1 MTISNAAMLTELNIS
16 VWTANKIDKDAS
28 RKVADD
34 NNAAADSGHFRKN
47 LMAGST
53 LRKDIADYAA
63 GCRLW
68 HNTRT
73 MPWADRGPR
82 LLPTSLFFDYKTEAN
97 ARETYFNNKVSEFLL
112 AYPRLVQTAQNYLGD
127 LFNRD
132 DYPHPDEVASKFGFR
147 LVFSPVPDAGD
158 FRLDLPKQELDAMR
172 LQYEAHANERVEAAM
187 QEQWGKLRDMV
198 FRMSEKLTEPD
209 DGDEDKRRWHDTF
222 LTNAQEMCG
231 MLTHLNIT
239 RDPTLEEARRGLE
252 RAIAGVD
259 IDDIKGS
266 EDTRTDVKGKLDDI
280 LKQYEW

>member
-16 VWTANKIDKDAS
+16 VWTANKIDKEAS
-28 RKVADD
+28 RKVVDD
-34 NNAAADSGHFRKN
+34 NHAAADSGHFRKN

-112 AYPRLVQTAQNYLGD
+112 AYPRLVHTAQNYLGD
-127 LFNRD
+127 LFD
-132 DYPHPDEVASKFGFR
+132 PTDYPDTDEVRSKFGFR

-172 LQYEAHANERVEAAM
+172 TQYESHANERVEAAM
-187 QEQWGKLRDMV
+187 QEQWGKLHDMV
-198 FRMSEKLTEPD
+198 SRMSEKLTEPE
-209 DGDEDKRRWHDTF
+209 DEDKRRWHDTF
-222 LTNAQEMCG
+222 ITNAQEMCA

-252 RAIAGVD
+252 RAIAGLD
-259 IDDIKGS
+259 IDDIKDS
-266 EDTRTDVKGKLDDI
+266 EDTRTNVKGKLDDI
-280 LKQYEW
+280 LKSYEW

>member
-63 GCRLW
+63 GCRMW
-68 HNTRT
+68 HSTRT

-172 LQYEAHANERVEAAM
+172 MQYESHANERVEAAM

-222 LTNAQEMCG
+222 ITNAHEMCG

-259 IDDIKGS
+259 IEDIKGD
-266 EDTRTDVKGKLDDI
+266 EDTRTDMKGKLDDI

>member
-1 MTISNAAMLTELNIS
+1 MTISNAAMLVELNIS

-34 NNAAADSGHFRKN
+34 NNAAADAGHFRKN
-47 LMAGST
+47 LMAGSH
-53 LRKDIADYAA
+53 LRKEIADYAA

-97 ARETYFNNKVSEFLL
+97 ARQAYFDNKVSEFLI
-112 AYPRLVQTAQNYLGD
+112 AYPSLVRTAHNYLGD
-127 LFNRD
+127 LFD
-132 DYPHPDEVASKFGFR
+132 PMDYPDTDEVRSKFGYR

-172 LQYEAHANERVEAAM
+172 MQYESHANERVEAAM
-187 QEQWGKLRDMV
+187 KEHWGKLHDMV
-198 FRMSEKLTEPD
+198 SRMSEKLIEPE
-209 DGDEDKRRWHDTF
+209 DEDKRRWHDTF
-222 LTNAQEMCG
+222 ITNAQEMCA
-231 MLTHLNIT
+231 MLTHLNVT

-252 RAIAGVD
+252 RAIAGVE
-259 IDDIKGS
+259 IDEIKES
-266 EDTRTDVKGKLDDI
+266 IDVREDVKGKLDAI

>member
-172 LQYEAHANERVEAAM
+172 MQYEANANERVAAAM

-198 FRMSEKLTEPD
+198 FRMSEKLTEPE

-259 IDDIKGS
+259 IEDIKGS

>member
-266 EDTRTDVKGKLDDI
+266 EDTRTDVKEKLDDI

>member
-1 MTISNAAMLTELNIS
+1 MTISNAAMLVELNIS

-34 NNAAADSGHFRKN
+34 NNAAADAGHFRKN
-47 LMAGST
+47 LMAGSH
-53 LRKDIADYAA
+53 LRKEIADYAA

-97 ARETYFNNKVSEFLL
+97 ARQAYFDNKVSEFLI
-112 AYPRLVQTAQNYLGD
+112 AYPSLVRTAHNYLGD
-127 LFNRD
+127 LFD
-132 DYPHPDEVASKFGFR
+132 PMDYPDTDEVRSKFGYR

-172 LQYEAHANERVEAAM
+172 MQYESHANERVEAAM
-187 QEQWGKLRDMV
+187 KEQWGKLHDMV
-198 FRMSEKLTEPD
+198 SRMSEKLIEPE
-209 DGDEDKRRWHDTF
+209 DEDKRRWHDTF
-222 LTNAQEMCG
+222 ITNAQEMCA
-231 MLTHLNIT
+231 MLTHLNVT

-252 RAIAGVD
+252 RAIAGVE
-259 IDDIKGS
+259 IDEIKES
-266 EDTRTDVKGKLDDI
+266 IDVREDVKGKLDAI

>member
-1 MTISNAAMLTELNIS
+1 MLTELNIS

>member
-16 VWTANKIDKDAS
+16 VWTANKVDKEAS
-28 RKVADD
+28 RKVVDD
-34 NNAAADSGHFRKN
+34 NHAAADSGHFRKN

-63 GCRLW
+63 GCRMW

-97 ARETYFNNKVSEFLL
+97 ARKSYFDSKVSEFLL

-127 LFNRD
+127 LFNQD
-132 DYPHPDEVASKFGFR
+132 DYPHPDEVASKFGYR

-158 FRLDLPKQELDAMR
+158 FRLDLPAQELNAMR
-172 LQYEAHANERVEAAM
+172 TQYEANANERVEAAM
-187 QEQWGKLRDMV
+187 KEQWGKLHDMV
-198 FRMSEKLTEPD
+198 SRMSERLGLEEKT
-209 DGDEDKRRWHDTF
+209 RWYDTF
-222 LTNAQEMCG
+222 LTNAHEMCG

-239 RDPTLEEARRGLE
+239 RDPTLEAARRELE

-259 IDDIKGS
+259 IDDIKDS
-266 EDTRTDVKGKLDDI
+266 EDTRTDVKGKLDNI
-280 LKQYEW
+280 LKSYEW

>member
-68 HNTRT
+68 HSTRT

-82 LLPTSLFFDYKTEAN
+82 LLPTSLFFDYKVEAN